1 MPVPLH
7 FDRLTLFQPWSW
19 HGVGPGFGTG
29 GRAVDLPA
37 ILSTGSGVRNPKLS
51 TRSIGLEEKLYSY
64 LKDHSLREDPLLE
77 ELRAETAKM
86 PQANMQI
93 APEQGQFMALL
104 ARMIGARRYL
114 EVGTFT
120 GYSALAVTQAMP
132 AQGETTCLDISE
144 EWTTIAR
151 RYWIRAGLADR
162 IHLHLRPAAETLES
176 LIRDGWSGDYDMAFI
191 DADKTGYADY
201 YESCI
206 TLVRPGGLILIDNTL
221 WDGEVVRPVEQ
232 QDEDTRAI
240 CAINERVH
248 ADQRVDVSLVPIGDG
263 LTIARKRV

>member
-1 MPVPLH
+1 M
-7 FDRLTLFQPWSW
+7 
-19 HGVGPGFGTG
+19 
-29 GRAVDLPA
+29 
-37 ILSTGSGVRNPKLS
+37 S

>member
-1 MPVPLH
+1 M
-7 FDRLTLFQPWSW
+7 
-19 HGVGPGFGTG
+19 
-29 GRAVDLPA
+29 
-37 ILSTGSGVRNPKLS
+37 STK
-51 TRSIGLEEKLYSY
+51 SIGLEEKVYWY
-64 LKDHSLREDPLLE
+64 LLEHSLREPELLA
-77 ELRAETAKM
+77 ELRAETAQL

-93 APEQGQFMALL
+93 APEQGQFMAML

-132 AQGETTCLDISE
+132 AQGEATCLDINE
-144 EWTTIAR
+144 EWTTIAQ

-162 IHLHLRPAAETLES
+162 IHLHLAPAGETLDT

-201 YESCI
+201 YEACM
-206 TLVRPGGLILIDNTL
+206 TLVRPGGLILVDNTL
-221 WDGEVVRPVEQ
+221 WDGKVADIDE

-240 CAINERVH
+240 RAFNRHVH
-248 ADQRVDVSLVPIGDG
+248 ADDRVDVSLVPIGDG
-263 LTIARKRV
+263 VTIARKRV